1 MQVCIPTVMQ
11 FNQKIAHDLI
21 HGLFFDWRMIIEFS
35 NVVVTMLAS
44 YKLAPTIYKLA
55 TTPG

>member
-1 MQVCIPTVMQ
+1 MQ